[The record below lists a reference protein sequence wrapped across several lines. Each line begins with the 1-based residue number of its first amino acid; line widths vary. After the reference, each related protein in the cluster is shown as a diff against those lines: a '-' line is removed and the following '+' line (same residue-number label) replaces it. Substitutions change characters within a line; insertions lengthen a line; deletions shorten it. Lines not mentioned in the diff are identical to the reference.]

1 MSLVVPNNGSGAAA
15 GDVLMLQYIVNM
27 IGQDGGA
34 APSGGERLLRLFT
47 NNLTPGK
54 NSVIAD
60 ITEATAPTGYAPITL
75 VGSSWTTTSSGG
87 VNSAVYSRQIFP
99 FTTGVTVYG
108 YYVTTIEGTPRLLWV
123 ERFSTAPY
131 TLPPDGGEIAVSPR
145 FTLN

>member
-1 MSLVVPNNGSGAAA
+1 MALVVPNTA
-15 GDVLMLQYIVNM
+15 DVLMLQYIVNM
-27 IGQDGGA
+27 IGQDGGS
-34 APSGGERLLRLFT
+34 APSGGHRLLRLFT

-54 NSVIAD
+54 TTALAN
-60 ITEATAPTGYAPITL
+60 ITEASGATGYAPYTL

-87 VNSAVYSRQIFP
+87 VNAAVYSEHVFS

-131 TLPPDGGEIAVSPR
+131 TLPAGGGEIAISPR
-145 FTLN
+145 ITLN

>member
-1 MSLVVPNNGSGAAA
+1 MSLVVPNIS
-15 GDVLMLQYIVNM
+15 DVLMLQYIVNM

-34 APSGGERLLRLFT
+34 APSGGQRLLRLFT

-54 NSVIAD
+54 TTDLAAN
-60 ITEATAPTGYAPITL
+60 ITEATAPTGYVPYTML
-75 VGSSWTTTSSGG
+75 GSGWTTTSSFG
-87 VNSAVYSRQIFP
+87 VNSAVYSEHTFS
-99 FTTGVTVYG
+99 FTTGVTIYG

-131 TLPPDGGEIAVSPR
+131 TLPAGGGEIAISPR